1 MKQITS
7 KISEKPLVSLAIALI
22 ILFWML
28 VPLIAQKYY
37 DYSAINVSFGITV
50 FYFIGW
56 KLYENREKF
65 LNR

>member
-7 KISEKPLVSLAIALI
+7 KIIEKPLISLTIVSI

-37 DYSAINVSFGITV
+37 DYFAITV

-56 KLYENREKF
+56 KLYENRKKF